1 MVGLFN
7 DPKGETV
14 TTFVT
19 SGQIEEVQPT
29 NKSGNGTENELK
41 KLRLRVNEL
50 ESVVKQQVSPY
61 SVLLC
66 TCDRWYISIQIS
78 GTLSFVC
85 TYYNTSE
92 LK

>member
-19 SGQIEEVQPT
+19 SGQNEEAQPT
-29 NKSGNGTENELK
+29 NKSGNGTKNELK

-50 ESVVKQQVSPY
+50 ESVVKQQVSLY

-66 TCDRWYISIQIS
+66 TCDRWHISIQIS

-85 TYYNTSE
+85 TYYNISE
-92 LK
+92 FK